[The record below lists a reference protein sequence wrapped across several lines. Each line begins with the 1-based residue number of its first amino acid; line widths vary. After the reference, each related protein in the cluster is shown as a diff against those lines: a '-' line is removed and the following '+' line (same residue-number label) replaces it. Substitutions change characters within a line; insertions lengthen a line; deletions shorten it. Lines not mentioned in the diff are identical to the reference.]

1 MLYDTLLVIASLM
14 VVTALFLP
22 LTGGE
27 AITADRVGAFEYVY
41 QAALVAIV
49 VMYFAW
55 PWTRSGQTVGMIAW
69 RLKVERAEGNPL
81 QWVDA
86 IKRLAA
92 ALVSIVAAGLG
103 YWWIWID
110 RDRLAWHDRWTNTRV
125 IVLPKRLK

>member
-41 QAALVAIV
+41 QGALVAIV
-49 VMYFAW
+49 VIYFAW

-69 RLKVERAEGNPL
+69 RLKVERADGAAL
-81 QWVDA
+81 RWADA
-86 IKRLAA
+86 IKRIAA
-92 ALVSIVAAGLG
+92 ALVSLVAAGLG

-110 RDRLAWHDRWTNTRV
+110 RDRLAWHDRWTHTRV
-125 IVLPKRLK
+125 TVLPKRR